1 MNKRVWL
8 LLVALVLA
16 TAFLPRCL
24 RAQGPGPQPDPGKPP
39 VVSDP
44 APDPVPSP
52 DAEPTAQ
59 GEAPGALRILDD
71 KGRPAGECPLKHTDV
86 QAEVAGFLSSVTVTQ
101 QFHNPSKDKI
111 EAVYVFP
118 LPQDAAVYDMEMKV
132 GNRTIRG
139 LIKPREE
146 ARRIYEEA
154 REQGHVASLLDQER
168 PNIFTQSVANIEPG
182 AAVEITLRYSEVLPY
197 KDGFFS
203 FVFPMV
209 VGPRYIPGQPAGQQG
224 TGWSPDTDRVPDA
237 SRITPPVAAKG
248 TRAGH
253 DISVQVQLDAGCPI
267 LDLRSELHEVQTE
280 RQGSSARVRLADKA
294 TIPNRDFV
302 LNYSVAGESV
312 QDAFLSHAQDG
323 RGHFV
328 LILQPPLRPKTSDIS
343 PKELVFVVDTSG
355 SMSGAPLEKCK
366 ETMEMCLRGVN
377 PKDTFN
383 VITFSGDTHLLFDEP
398 VPATDENIARARAFL
413 DGARGGG
420 GTEMMKAV
428 EAALAPSKS
437 ASNAIRIVTFMTDG
451 YVGNDMEILD
461 AIQKHSGA
469 RVFPFGIGQSVNRFL
484 LDGMAAAGRGEVE
497 YVTLNARGEGAARR
511 FFERVRN
518 PVLTD
523 VSVDWGN
530 LPVQE
535 VLPRRIP
542 DLFSSKPV
550 VVTGRYMKPGE
561 GHVLLRGRLGGRPW
575 ERAVQVRLP
584 GDQPAHAVVDQL
596 WARSQVQDLMNQ
608 DWLGVQR
615 GQPQGKLK
623 EEITRLGVDYRI
635 MTQFTS
641 FVAVEEMVVTEG
653 GAPRTVAVPV
663 EMPEGVS
670 HEGVFGAEAQVKT
683 SVATGSTFN
692 RMMPAAPA
700 PMSAPMA
707 QGGAGNASVR
717 DGAGFGAEYD
727 AAVPAK
733 GDARKAKVAGR
744 VHPRLAAA
752 RTEAATRG
760 WTASFEKDGVKVEA
774 GRVQVWLW
782 LHKGLDAGLRK
793 KLEALGVR
801 FQVEAGSGR
810 MVVASL
816 ALQKLEDV
824 ALLDG
829 IRYVDPAR

>member
-1 MNKRVWL
+1 MTRRRWL
-8 LLVALVLA
+8 LLVLALVLA
-16 TAFLPRCL
+16 TALLPRCL
-24 RAQGPGPQPDPGKPP
+24 RAQDPGPTPGRANSS
-39 VVSDP
+39 VEP
-44 APDPVPSP
+44 AKEPHP
-52 DAEPTAQ
+52 AEEPTAR
-59 GEAPGALRILDD
+59 GEAPGSLKILDA
-71 KGRPAGECPLKHTDV
+71 KGQPTGECPLKHTDV
-86 QAEVAGFLSSVTVTQ
+86 KAEVSGFLSSVTVTQ

-111 EAVYVFP
+111 EAVYIFP
-118 LPQDAAVYDMEMKV
+118 LPQDAAVYDMEMRV
-132 GNRTIRG
+132 GSRTIRG
-139 LIKPREE
+139 LIKPRDE
-146 ARRIYEEA
+146 ARRIYEQA

-182 AAVEITLRYSEVLPY
+182 AAVEITIRYSEVLPY

-209 VGPRYIPGQPAGQQG
+209 VGPRYIPGQPTGQQG
-224 TGWSPDTDRVPDA
+224 TGWSPDTDRVPDG
-237 SRITPPVAAKG
+237 SRITPPVAEKG

-267 LDLRSELHEVQTE
+267 LDLRSDLHEVDME
-280 RQGSSARVRLADKA
+280 REGSSARVSLADKA
-294 TIPNRDFV
+294 TIPNRDFI
-302 LNYSVAGESV
+302 LRYSVAGQSV
-312 QDAFLSHAQDG
+312 QDAFLTHAQKG

-328 LILQPPLRPKTSDIS
+328 LILQPPLRPKASDIS

-366 ETMEMCLRGVN
+366 ETMEMCLAGVN
-377 PKDTFN
+377 PQDTFN
-383 VITFSGDTHLLFDEP
+383 VITFSGDTHLLFDQP
-398 VPATDENIARARAFL
+398 VPATAQNIAKARDFL

-497 YVTLNARGEGAARR
+497 YVTLNDRGEGAARR

-530 LPVQE
+530 LAVE
-535 VLPRRIP
+535 EIMPRRIP

-550 VVTGRYMKPGE
+550 VVSGRFVQPGQ
-561 GHVLLRGRLGGRPW
+561 GQVILRGRLGGKPW

-584 GDQPAHAVVDQL
+584 QDEAAHAVVDQL
-596 WARSQVQDLMNQ
+596 WARAKVQDLMNQ

-615 GQPQGKLK
+615 GQPQGQLK
-623 EEITRLGVDYRI
+623 DQITRIGVDYRI

-653 GAPRTVAVPV
+653 GRPRTVAVPV

-670 HEGVFGAEAQVKT
+670 HEGVFGEESSFKT
-683 SVATGSTFN
+683 NAASGGTIN
-692 RMMPAAPA
+692 RMMPAGPAPA
-700 PMSAPMA
+700 PMV
-707 QGGAGNASVR
+707 QGRTEAYSRRDAS
-717 DGAGFGAEYD
+717 EYD
-727 AAVPAK
+727 AAAPSPQ
-733 GDARKAKVAGR
+733 DSREAKVAGR
-744 VHPRLAAA
+744 MHPSLAAA
-752 RTEAATRG
+752 RVEAGTKG
-760 WTASFEKDGVKVEA
+760 WTASFEKDGVKVEG
-774 GRVQVWLW
+774 GRVQVWIW
-782 LHKGLDAGLRK
+782 LHKDLDAGLRR

-801 FQVEAGSGR
+801 LQAEAGSGR
-810 MVVASL
+810 MIVASL
-816 ALQKLEDV
+816 PLQKLEEI
-824 ALLDG
+824 ALLEG
-829 IRYVDPAR
+829 VRYVDPAR

>member
-1 MNKRVWL
+1 MTKRIWL

-16 TAFLPRCL
+16 ITLLPRCL
-24 RAQGPGPQPDPGKPP
+24 NAQGPGPQPDSGKPP
-39 VVSDP
+39 VVSNPGSTP
-44 APDPVPSP
+44 AVPIPDPVRGPGG
-52 DAEPTAQ
+52 EPTAR
-59 GEAPGALRILDD
+59 GEAAGALKILDD
-71 KGRPAGECPLKHTDV
+71 QGRPAGECPLKHTDV
-86 QAEVAGFLSSVTVTQ
+86 QAEVAGNLSSVTVTQ
-101 QFHNPSKDKI
+101 QFHNPSNDKI

-132 GNRTIRG
+132 GARRIRG
-139 LIKPREE
+139 LVKPRDE
-146 ARRIYEEA
+146 ARRIYEQA

-209 VGPRYIPGQPAGQQG
+209 VGPRYIPGQPGDRKG
-224 TGWSPDTDRVPDA
+224 TGWSPDTDQVPDA
-237 SRITPPVAAKG
+237 SRITPPVAGKG

-280 RQGSSARVRLADKA
+280 RQGTSARVRLADKA
-294 TIPNRDFV
+294 TIPNRDFI

-312 QDAFLSHAQDG
+312 QDAFLTHARDG

-328 LILQPPLRPKTSDIS
+328 LILQPPLRPKVSDIS

-398 VPATDENIARARAFL
+398 VPATEQNIARARAFL
-413 DGARGGG
+413 EGARGGG

-428 EAALAPSKS
+428 EAALAPSGS
-437 ASNAIRIVTFMTDG
+437 ASNAVRIVTFMTDG
-451 YVGNDMEILD
+451 YVGNDMAILD

-518 PVLTD
+518 PVLTN

-530 LPVQE
+530 LAVEE

-550 VVTGRYMKPGE
+550 VVSGRYVKPGE
-561 GHVLLRGRLGGRPW
+561 GRVVLRGLLGGKAW
-575 ERAVQVRLP
+575 ERSVAVRLP
-584 GDQPAHAVVDQL
+584 GDQAAHAVVDQL
-596 WARSQVQDLMNQ
+596 WARAKVQDLMNQ

-615 GQPQGKLK
+615 GQPQGQVK

-683 SVATGSTFN
+683 SVATGSSFN

-700 PMSAPMA
+700 PVFA
-707 QGGAGNASVR
+707 QGGAVSSLR
-717 DGAGFGAEYD
+717 DKAEYD
-727 AAVPAK
+727 SAVPAK
-733 GDARKAKVAGR
+733 ADARKAKVAGR

-760 WTASFEKDGVKVEA
+760 WTASFEKDGVKVES

-782 LHKGLDAGLRK
+782 LHKGLDAGLRR

-816 ALQKLEDV
+816 PLQKLEAV
-824 ALLDG
+824 ALLEG

>member
-1 MNKRVWL
+1 MTKRIWL

-16 TAFLPRCL
+16 ITLLPRCL
-24 RAQGPGPQPDPGKPP
+24 NAQGPGPQPDSGKPP
-39 VVSDP
+39 VVSNPGSTP
-44 APDPVPSP
+44 AVPIPDPVRGPGG
-52 DAEPTAQ
+52 EPTAR
-59 GEAPGALRILDD
+59 GEAAGALKILDD
-71 KGRPAGECPLKHTDV
+71 QGRPAGECPLKHTDV
-86 QAEVAGFLSSVTVTQ
+86 QAEVAGNLSSVTVTQ
-101 QFHNPSKDKI
+101 QFHNPSNDKI

-132 GNRTIRG
+132 GARRIRG
-139 LIKPREE
+139 LVKPRDE
-146 ARRIYEEA
+146 ARRIYEQA

-209 VGPRYIPGQPAGQQG
+209 VGPRYIPGQPGDRKG
-224 TGWSPDTDRVPDA
+224 TGWSPDTDQVPDA
-237 SRITPPVAAKG
+237 SRITPPVAGKG

-280 RQGSSARVRLADKA
+280 RQGTSARVRLADKA
-294 TIPNRDFV
+294 TIPNRDFI

-312 QDAFLSHAQDG
+312 QDAFLTHARDG

-328 LILQPPLRPKTSDIS
+328 LILQPPLRPKVSDIS

-398 VPATDENIARARAFL
+398 VPATEQNIARARAFL
-413 DGARGGG
+413 EGARGGG

-428 EAALAPSKS
+428 EAALAPSGS

-451 YVGNDMEILD
+451 YVGNDMAILD

-518 PVLTD
+518 PVLTN

-530 LPVQE
+530 LAVEE

-550 VVTGRYMKPGE
+550 VVSGRYVKPGE
-561 GHVLLRGRLGGRPW
+561 GRVVLRGLLGGKAW
-575 ERAVQVRLP
+575 ERSVAVRLP
-584 GDQPAHAVVDQL
+584 GDQAAHAVVDQL
-596 WARSQVQDLMNQ
+596 WARAKVQDLMNQ

-615 GQPQGKLK
+615 GQPQGQVK

-683 SVATGSTFN
+683 SVATGSSFN

-700 PMSAPMA
+700 PVFA
-707 QGGAGNASVR
+707 QGGAVSSLR
-717 DGAGFGAEYD
+717 DKAEYD
-727 AAVPAK
+727 SAVPAK
-733 GDARKAKVAGR
+733 ADARKAKVAGR

-760 WTASFEKDGVKVEA
+760 WTASFEKDGVKVES

-782 LHKGLDAGLRK
+782 LHKGLDAGLRR

-816 ALQKLEDV
+816 PLQKLEAV
-824 ALLDG
+824 ALLEG